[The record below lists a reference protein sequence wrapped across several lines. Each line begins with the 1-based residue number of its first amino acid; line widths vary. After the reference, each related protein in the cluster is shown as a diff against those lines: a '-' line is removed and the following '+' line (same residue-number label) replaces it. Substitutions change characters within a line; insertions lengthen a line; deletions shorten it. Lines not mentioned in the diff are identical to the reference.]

1 MARRAVLCALAVLAF
16 LSMPCLAKRKLL
28 VFLIDGFRFDYISEE
43 ELRNLPGLREIVEL
57 GVKAD
62 YLTPEFPSLS
72 YPNYYS
78 LMTGHYCDVHQMIG
92 NYMWDEQTNKSF
104 LIGGNNDS
112 ILPMWW
118 DASEP
123 FWVTMMKNKRP
134 VYMYYWPG
142 CEVEIR
148 RVRPTYCRNYYSYP
162 SDRDFT
168 TAVSDAIDVLRQGKA
183 EMAAVYYERN
193 DVEGHHF
200 GPWSKQRKEATKVLD
215 DTLRK
220 MNMRI
225 QELGLQNDLN
235 VILFSDHGMTDIFW
249 MEKVI
254 ELDKFINMADVL
266 TMLDRGVVVSL
277 WPKQG
282 KLNELYS
289 SLKKVRAMSVY
300 KKDEI
305 PDRYH
310 YKEGKFVAPI
320 TLIADQGW
328 FIIQNIQKLP
338 YWANE
343 TGGKAGWQHGWHGY
357 DNQLMD
363 MQGFFLAYGPDF
375 RMNYTV
381 PPIRVVDVYNVMC
394 HVAGINPLPNNGTWS
409 QVESMLN
416 SNANLAY
423 NGKVGV
429 TILIL
434 TLAWVFL

>member
-1 MARRAVLCALAVLAF
+1 MASRAALCALTVLAF
-16 LSMPCLAKRKLL
+16 LSTPCLAKRKLL

-62 YLTPEFPSLS
+62 YLTPVFPSLS

-78 LMTGHYCDVHQMIG
+78 LMTGHYCDVHQMTG

-104 LIGGNNDS
+104 LIGGNDDS
-112 ILPMWW
+112 RLPVWW

-123 FWVTMMKNKRP
+123 IWVTMMKNKRS

-148 RVRPTYCRNYYSYP
+148 GVRPTYCRDYYSYP
-162 SDRDFT
+162 SDKDFT
-168 TAVSDAIDVLRQGKA
+168 TAVSDAIDVLSQGKA
-183 EMAAVYYERN
+183 EMAAVYHERN

-215 DTLRK
+215 ETLRK
-220 MNMRI
+220 MNVRI
-225 QELGLQNDLN
+225 KELGLQNDLN

-266 TMLDRGVVVSL
+266 TMMDRGVVVSL

-305 PDRYH
+305 PDQYH
-310 YKEGKFVAPI
+310 YKEGTFVAPI
-320 TLIADQGW
+320 TLLADQGW
-328 FIIQNIQKLP
+328 FIVENIQKLP

-343 TGGKAGWQHGWHGY
+343 TGGKTGWQHGWHGY

-375 RMNYTV
+375 RINYKT

-409 QVESMLN
+409 QVELMLN

-429 TILIL
+429 TILIV
-434 TLAWVFL
+434 TLACVFL

>member
-78 LMTGHYCDVHQMIG
+78 LMT
-92 NYMWDEQTNKSF
+92 
-104 LIGGNNDS
+104 
-112 ILPMWW
+112 
-118 DASEP
+118 
-123 FWVTMMKNKRP
+123 
-134 VYMYYWPG
+134 G

>member
-1 MARRAVLCALAVLAF
+1 
-16 LSMPCLAKRKLL
+16 
-28 VFLIDGFRFDYISEE
+28 
-43 ELRNLPGLREIVEL
+43 
-57 GVKAD
+57 
-62 YLTPEFPSLS
+62 
-72 YPNYYS
+72 
-78 LMTGHYCDVHQMIG
+78 
-92 NYMWDEQTNKSF
+92 
-104 LIGGNNDS
+104 
-112 ILPMWW
+112 
-118 DASEP
+118 
-123 FWVTMMKNKRP
+123 
-134 VYMYYWPG
+134 
-142 CEVEIR
+142 
-148 RVRPTYCRNYYSYP
+148 
-162 SDRDFT
+162 
-168 TAVSDAIDVLRQGKA
+168 QGKA